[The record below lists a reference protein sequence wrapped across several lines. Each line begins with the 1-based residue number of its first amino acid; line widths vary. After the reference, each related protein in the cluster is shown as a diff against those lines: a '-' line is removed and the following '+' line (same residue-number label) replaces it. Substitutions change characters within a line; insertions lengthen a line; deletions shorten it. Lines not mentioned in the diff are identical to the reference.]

1 MNNTYTDYQEAR
13 TAAKLSG
20 KNVVVKFNDNEEVY
34 LSTDFSTD
42 RKQDM
47 FFSQVDEWLANNEDV
62 LYFPHHELSAAPG
75 SIKYVKLL

>member
-20 KNVVVKFNDNEEVY
+20 KNVVVKFNDSEEVY
-34 LSTDFSTD
+34 LSADFSTD

-47 FFSQVDEWLANNEDV
+47 FFTQVDEWLANKVDV
-62 LYFPHHELSAAPG
+62 PYFPHHELSAAPG
-75 SIKYVKLL
+75 SIKYVKRL